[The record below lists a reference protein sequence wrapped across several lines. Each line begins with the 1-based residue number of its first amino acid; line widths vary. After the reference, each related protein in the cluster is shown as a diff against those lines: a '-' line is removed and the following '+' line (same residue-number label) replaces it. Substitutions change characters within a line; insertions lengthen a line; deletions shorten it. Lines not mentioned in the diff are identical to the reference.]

1 MPRLRG
7 SGHRVIGSLR
17 DPKHTAKGTKPE
29 GGVREKLDRAKAGS
43 YDTIVLRHNHHMPRS
58 GKISNGEYQARAEF
72 RYQIRR
78 FLRLSEREARAAGL
92 EPQQHQMLVA
102 LKGLPAGSQP
112 TIGEL
117 AGRMLIQ
124 HHSAV
129 ELVDRL
135 AQRGMLRRARSGPD
149 RRLVYLSLTAKGER
163 VLARVSLRLRDEL
176 HSAGRGL
183 VRALAPLLKSR

>member
-1 MPRLRG
+1 MTHG
-7 SGHRVIGSLR
+7 
-17 DPKHTAKGTKPE
+17 A
-29 GGVREKLDRAKAGS
+29 
-43 YDTIVLRHNHHMPRS
+43 
-58 GKISNGEYQARAEF
+58 KISRREYQARAEF

-78 FLRLSEREARAAGL
+78 FLRLSEQEARSAGL

-102 LKGLPAGSQP
+102 LKGLPAGVEP

-135 AQRGMLRRARSGPD
+135 ARRGMLKRSRSGSD
-149 RRLVYLSLTAKGER
+149 RRLVYLTLTPKGER
-163 VLARVSLRLRDEL
+163 VLAGVSLRLRGEL
-176 HSAGRGL
+176 QSAGRAL
-183 VRALAPLLKSR
+183 VRALEPLLKNR